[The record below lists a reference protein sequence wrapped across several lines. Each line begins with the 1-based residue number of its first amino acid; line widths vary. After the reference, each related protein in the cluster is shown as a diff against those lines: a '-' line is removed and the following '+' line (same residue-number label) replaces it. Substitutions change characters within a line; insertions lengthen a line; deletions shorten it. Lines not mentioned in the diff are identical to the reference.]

1 MNNSD
6 VNTGK
11 LVADVIN
18 HRSSNHLDKYD
29 LEKVKKGLARGR
41 YATQSTER
49 HAFWRRPPAKVRMSV
64 GVLAGGCCGGFLQTL
79 SSIPHQWDLPKQSCQ
94 SKRRKVLMWKN
105 SW

>member
-29 LEKVKKGLARGR
+29 LEKVKTGLTKGR

-49 HAFWRRPPAKVRMSV
+49 HAFWRRPPTKVRMSV
-64 GVLAGGCCGGFLQTL
+64 WGVWLVAAVVGSCKHSAAFLTNGTYQN
-79 SSIPHQWDLPKQSCQ
+79 
-94 SKRRKVLMWKN
+94 KVAREKEEKY
-105 SW
+105 